1 MSLFSLTRKSEY
13 ALLMLAELVDRGMGE
28 KLSLTE
34 MEKMG
39 LPRAFMA
46 QVAKELVE
54 GGILGSKEGRDGG
67 YFLIDEAEDVNLREV
82 LELVEGETGPVECV
96 VGGMVCPMADSCGH
110 QGLMED
116 LNERMESLLESYT
129 LADLIKRR

>member
-13 ALLMLAELVDRGMGE
+13 ALLMLAELVERGAGK

-54 GGILGSKEGRDGG
+54 GGVLGSKEGRDGG
-67 YFLIDEAEDVNLREV
+67 YFLIDEAEDINLREV

-110 QGLMED
+110 QGVMGD
-116 LNERMESLLESYT
+116 LNEKMESLLEEYS
-129 LADLIKRR
+129 LSDLVRK